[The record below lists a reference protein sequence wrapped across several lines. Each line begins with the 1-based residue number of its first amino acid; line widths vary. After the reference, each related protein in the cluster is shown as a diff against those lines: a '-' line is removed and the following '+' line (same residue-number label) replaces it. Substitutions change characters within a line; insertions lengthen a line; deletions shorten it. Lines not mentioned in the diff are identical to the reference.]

1 MPGLG
6 RRVRSDLL
14 AREADGSRGQAPGQ
28 CRPRPDCRQVI
39 GPFLPPR
46 LGRPYKLSLEPHGS
60 PLFAWNPLMACRRY
74 EPRKHLKM
82 LAIARLE
89 ILPSPLR
96 DKVGYFH
103 HDRFRAWRSLVIRR
117 MSALSGGAIVI
128 CRLCSSGYGRGKPVA
143 RPKLCAI
150 ALAVCVA
157 LDTTGALAAD
167 VKLANHRPLSPGYVP
182 EPGSLTLVYD
192 VEAIGIPVMTAR
204 VDISFRTTTYDMSD
218 AYDISLVLRTVGL
231 IDFFTNWNMS
241 MNAQG
246 ILMNTAIIPE
256 YYREVQRKRALEIVY
271 AAGKIVSAPMTPPSV
286 RNQREEV
293 AEAARTDAADL
304 LSLTLAALRPANE
317 GRGCNYRG
325 ILYGGDQLYD
335 LSVTPYA
342 GSDAKLAPISGST
355 PPLVCVFEFQ
365 RRAYQKQ
372 QSDPGKVLHDHD
384 PETYRVW
391 LSQISANG
399 PMVPIK
405 LVFDLDIGVMRAT
418 LRQPH

>member
-1 MPGLG
+1 
-6 RRVRSDLL
+6 
-14 AREADGSRGQAPGQ
+14 
-28 CRPRPDCRQVI
+28 
-39 GPFLPPR
+39 
-46 LGRPYKLSLEPHGS
+46 
-60 PLFAWNPLMACRRY
+60 
-74 EPRKHLKM
+74 
-82 LAIARLE
+82 
-89 ILPSPLR
+89 
-96 DKVGYFH
+96 
-103 HDRFRAWRSLVIRR
+103 
-117 MSALSGGAIVI
+117 
-128 CRLCSSGYGRGKPVA
+128 LCT
-143 RPKLCAI
+143 I

-204 VDISFRTTTYDMSD
+204 VDISFRAATYDMSD
-218 AYDISLVLRTVGL
+218 AYDISLALRTVGL

-246 ILMNTAIIPE
+246 ILTNTAIIPE
-256 YYREVQRKRALEIVY
+256 HYREVQRKRALEIVY

-335 LSVTPYA
+335 LTVTPYA
-342 GSDAKLAPISGST
+342 GISGST

-384 PETYRVW
+384 PEIYRVW

-418 LRQPH
+418 LRQPR

>member
-1 MPGLG
+1 
-6 RRVRSDLL
+6 
-14 AREADGSRGQAPGQ
+14 
-28 CRPRPDCRQVI
+28 
-39 GPFLPPR
+39 
-46 LGRPYKLSLEPHGS
+46 
-60 PLFAWNPLMACRRY
+60 
-74 EPRKHLKM
+74 
-82 LAIARLE
+82 
-89 ILPSPLR
+89 
-96 DKVGYFH
+96 
-103 HDRFRAWRSLVIRR
+103 
-117 MSALSGGAIVI
+117 MSALSGGVFVI
-128 CRLCSSGYGRGKPVA
+128 CRLRGSGYGRGNPVA

-204 VDISFRTTTYDMSD
+204 VDISFRTATYDMSD
-218 AYDISLVLRTVGL
+218 AYDVSLVLRTVGL

-246 ILMNTAIIPE
+246 ILTNTALIPE
-256 YYREVQRKRALEIVY
+256 HYREVQRKRALEIVY

-293 AEAARTDAADL
+293 AEATRTDAADL
-304 LSLTLAALRPANE
+304 LSLMLAALRPVNE

-335 LSVTPYA
+335 LTVTPYA
-342 GSDAKLAPISGST
+342 GISGSP

-365 RRAYQKQ
+365 RRLYQNQ

-384 PETYRVW
+384 PEIYRVW

-418 LRQPH
+418 LRQPR

>member
-1 MPGLG
+1 MVTQ
-6 RRVRSDLL
+6 RRR
-14 AREADGSRGQAPGQ
+14 
-28 CRPRPDCRQVI
+28 RQRRY
-39 GPFLPPR
+39 P
-46 LGRPYKLSLEPHGS
+46 
-60 PLFAWNPLMACRRY
+60 CRR
-74 EPRKHLKM
+74 
-82 LAIARLE
+82 
-89 ILPSPLR
+89 
-96 DKVGYFH
+96 
-103 HDRFRAWRSLVIRR
+103 
-117 MSALSGGAIVI
+117 LSGGAIVI
-128 CRLCSSGYGRGKPVA
+128 CRLRGSGCERGKPVA
-143 RPKLCAI
+143 RPKLCAT

-157 LDTTGALAAD
+157 LDTTGARAAD

-204 VDISFRTTTYDMSD
+204 ADINFRTATHDMSD
-218 AYDISLVLRTVGL
+218 AYDISLGLRTVGL
-231 IDFFTNWNMS
+231 IGFFTNWNMS

-246 ILMNTAIIPE
+246 ILTNTAIVPE
-256 YYREVQRKRALEIVY
+256 HYREAQRERELEIVY

-304 LSLTLAALRPANE
+304 LSLTLAALRQANE
-317 GRGCNYRG
+317 GRGCDYRG

-335 LSVTPYA
+335 LTVTPYA
-342 GSDAKLAPISGST
+342 GSSGST
-355 PPLVCVFEFQ
+355 QPLVCAFQFQ

-384 PETYRVW
+384 PEIYRVW

-405 LVFDLDIGVMRAT
+405 LAFDLDIGVMRAT